1 MSAILLTPPALEPV
15 TLADAK
21 HFLRIEHDDDD
32 DDVIAA
38 LIAAARVHVEAKTR
52 RTLINQTWRLTRD
65 VWPAAGVLPILPVP
79 LRAVTAI
86 GVYRDDGMLQMLD
99 IDMVQLDRGAAP
111 AMLMFEHGAL
121 PAPGRISGG
130 IEIDIDVGYGSAA
143 EDVPAPLRQA
153 IRLLVAHWYE
163 NRRLI
168 AASGEVASMP
178 VSVSSLIASFRVLSL

>member
-32 DDVIAA
+32 DVIAA

-52 RTLINQTWRLTRD
+52 RALITQVWRLTRD

-79 LRAVTAI
+79 LREVTAV
-86 GVYRDDGMLQMLD
+86 GVYRDDGMLQMMD
-99 IDMVQLDRGAAP
+99 VDVFHIDTVSAP
-111 AMLMFEHGAL
+111 AILAFARGAL
-121 PAPGRISGG
+121 PAPGRMSGG
-130 IEIDIDVGYGSAA
+130 IEIDIEVGYGD
-143 EDVPAPLRQA
+143 EPNDVPAPLRQA

-163 NRRLI
+163 NRRLL

-178 VSVSSLIASFRVLSL
+178 VSVSSLIAPFRVLSL

>member
-1 MSAILLTPPALEPV
+1 MSAILLTPPAVEPV

-21 HFLRIEHDDDD
+21 QFLRVEHDDD

-52 RTLINQTWRLTRD
+52 RALISQTWRLTRD
-65 VWPAAGVLPILPVP
+65 VWPAAGLLPILPVP
-79 LRAVTAI
+79 LRQVTAI

-99 IDMVQLDRGAAP
+99 VDAFHINATSAP
-111 AMLMFEHGAL
+111 AILAFERGAL
-121 PAPGRISGG
+121 PTPGRICGG
-130 IEIDIDVGYGSAA
+130 IEIDIEVGYGG
-143 EDVPAPLRQA
+143 DPDNVPAPLRQA

-163 NRRLI
+163 NRSII

-178 VSVSSLIASFRVLSL
+178 VSVSSLIAPFRVLTL

>member
-1 MSAILLTPPALEPV
+1 MSAILLTPPSIEPV

-32 DDVIAA
+32 DVIEA
-38 LIAAARVHVEAKTR
+38 LVAAARAHVEARTR
-52 RTLINQTWRLTRD
+52 RALINQTWRLTRD
-65 VWPAAGVLPILPVP
+65 VWPAAGRLPILPVP
-79 LRAVTAI
+79 LREVTAVGI
-86 GVYRDDGMLQMLD
+86 YRDDGMLQMLD
-99 IDMVQLDRGAAP
+99 IDMFHIDTVSAP
-111 AMLMFEHGAL
+111 AILAFQRGAL

-130 IEIDIDVGYGSAA
+130 IEIDIQVGYGDAA

-163 NRRLI
+163 NRGLI

-178 VSVSSLIASFRVLSL
+178 VSVSSMIAPFRVLSL

>member
-21 HFLRIEHDDDD
+21 HFLRIDHDDD

-52 RTLINQTWRLTRD
+52 RALITQTWRLTRD
-65 VWPAAGVLPILPVP
+65 VWPTAGMLPILPVP
-79 LRAVTAI
+79 LRDITAI

-99 IDMVQLDRGAAP
+99 VDSFHVDAVSAP
-111 AMLMFEHGAL
+111 AILAFERGAL
-121 PAPGRISGG
+121 PVPGRMSGG
-130 IEIDIDVGYGSAA
+130 IEIDIEVGYGD
-143 EDVPAPLRQA
+143 EPDDVPAPLRQA

-163 NRRLI
+163 NRRLV
-168 AASGEVASMP
+168 AASGEVATMP
-178 VSVSSLIASFRVLSL
+178 ASVSSLIAPFRVLSL

>member
-21 HFLRIEHDDDD
+21 HFLRIEHDDD

-111 AMLMFEHGAL
+111 AMLMFERGAL
-121 PAPGRISGG
+121 PAPGRISGS
-130 IEIDIDVGYGSAA
+130 IEIDIEVGYGDAA